1 MENTHRAPFA
11 SERPWVLVPAAV
23 VAASVIVTGQ
33 AGRADLLPR
42 VGAYVDAWERELG
55 SVVADET
62 YQQPVGCNTRSVR
75 LVDGKGVLA
84 PGPSLADLMKDER
97 RCQHISRARRWR
109 RASR

>member
-11 SERPWVLVPAAV
+11 SERPWVLVPATV
-23 VAASVIVTGQ
+23 VTASVIVTGQ

-62 YQQPVGCNTRSVR
+62 YQQPVVR
-75 LVDGKGVLA
+75 LPRSGVTRGACDSWMAKVCWPL
-84 PGPSLADLMKDER
+84 DLR
-97 RCQHISRARRWR
+97 LPI
-109 RASR
+109 